1 MGSASR
7 SLTLMPIEMRAAWFL
22 LPHQDDE
29 VAALYWIEE
38 ALSQGL
44 DVRCS
49 YFTQAPNAA
58 LNGRRNAESLNVLTR
73 LGVRPENVS
82 FEGMTLG
89 IMDGEV
95 QEHLNA
101 LGCSLQDKLTSEH
114 PEKIWIP
121 AWEGGHPDHDA
132 LHGAVVEIATRAG
145 ILERVQQFPFYNGW
159 DCSGPWFKV
168 MHPLTENGPV
178 ECRTLQWQQR
188 LRYLMQCLKY
198 PSQAKTWLGLF
209 PFVAAHLLFKGVQ
222 QVQRERI
229 LQRPHPGALYYEK
242 RAFSTWEKTQGKLAA
257 WIKSL

>member
-1 MGSASR
+1 
-7 SLTLMPIEMRAAWFL
+7 MPIETRAAWFL

-29 VAALYWIEE
+29 VAVLYWIEE
-38 ALSQGL
+38 ALSRGL
-44 DVRCS
+44 DVRCIF
-49 YFTQAPNAA
+49 FTQAPNSV
-58 LNGRRNAESLNVLTR
+58 LNDRRNAESLDVLSR
-73 LGVRPENVS
+73 LGVGPENIL

-89 IMDGEV
+89 IMDG
-95 QEHLNA
+95 QMQDQLNV
-101 LGCSLQDKLTSEH
+101 LGCWLQDKFSIER

-132 LHGAVVEIATRAG
+132 LHAAVVEMAARAG
-145 ILERVQQFPFYNGW
+145 ILERVQQFSFYNGW
-159 DCSGPWFKV
+159 GCSGPWFRV

-209 PFVAAHLLFKGVQ
+209 PFFAAHLAFKGVQ
-222 QVQRERI
+222 QAQRAQRERI
-229 LQRPHPGALYYEK
+229 LQRPHPGPLYYEK
-242 RAFSTWEKTQGKLAA
+242 RAFSTWEKTQGKLEA